1 MDSGAGEDPVRGDL
15 RLLDQVWFCARQ
27 VIDPDDEGVVGP
39 DRAGGYCSERDDQRR
54 DRSFRPH
61 VPSTHLGG
69 KRART
74 LALRVEWPHLTTDD
88 VTALL
93 LAWGDG
99 DQAALDRLMP
109 IVYGELHR
117 LAQRYMRREGNAG
130 TLQATALV
138 NEAYM
143 RMVDVRRMRWQNR
156 AHFFAVAA
164 TLMRR
169 ILVDA
174 ARSRL
179 AKKRGDRGE
188 LVPIDESIALA
199 DAPIADVLAI
209 DDALGRLSAVD
220 PRKARVVEL
229 RFFGGL
235 TVAETAEA
243 LHVSAETVMR
253 DWKMAKSWLK
263 RELHG

>member
-1 MDSGAGEDPVRGDL
+1 
-15 RLLDQVWFCARQ
+15 
-27 VIDPDDEGVVGP
+27 
-39 DRAGGYCSERDDQRR
+39 
-54 DRSFRPH
+54 
-61 VPSTHLGG
+61 
-69 KRART
+69 
-74 LALRVEWPHLTTDD
+74 
-88 VTALL
+88 
-93 LAWGDG
+93 
-99 DQAALDRLMP
+99 MP

-117 LAQRYMRREGNAG
+117 LAQRYMRREGDAG

-156 AHFFAVAA
+156 AHFFAMAA

-179 AKKRGDRGE
+179 AKKRGDGAE

-253 DWKMAKSWLK
+253 DWKMAKSWLA
-263 RELHG
+263 RELRG